1 VVSAKEILIG
11 MLAIAVATAGCIET
25 APPEQIPVQTTTV
38 TPATKTFTA
47 PAVMTGEEIDAIMQT
62 IEDIEAIETELNV
75 TEIDLDIEF
84 E

>member
-1 VVSAKEILIG
+1 MVSAKEILIG
-11 MLAIAVATAGCIET
+11 MLAIAVATVGCIGT
-25 APPEQIPVQTTTV
+25 APPEQTPVQTTTV
-38 TPATKTFTA
+38 TPATKTLIAT
-47 PAVMTGEEIDAIMQT
+47 AVMTGEEIDAIMQT

>member
-1 VVSAKEILIG
+1 MVSAKEILIG
-11 MLAIAVATAGCIET
+11 MLAIATAGCIET

-38 TPATKTFTA
+38 TPATKTLIAT
-47 PAVMTGEEIDAIMQT
+47 AVMTDEEIDAIMQT
-62 IEDIEAIETELNV
+62 LEDIEAIESELNV